1 MNGADSRWNNR
12 LWACGLTARRI
23 MPGTVRLGV
32 LSGLRNSTR
41 RNSAR
46 AIRSGAIQP
55 KTIGLAQ
62 FGPKQ
67 LARHYSVCA
76 IRSAQFGPAQFS
88 PKQLVWRN
96 SAQNNWS
103 GIIRSAQ
110 FDPAQFSPA
119 HYVRVFFLLRFRAAS
134 GLCGFCLRAVSSAR
148 PSMSKICPA
157 NKVGSRSIT
166 AAPHTIAAP
175 AAIRSLRRKYRPR
188 T

>member
-76 IRSAQFGPAQFS
+76 IRSGAIQPGALCPGVFS
-88 PKQLVWRN
+88 APF
-96 SAQNNWS
+96 S
-103 GIIRSAQ
+103 GC
-110 FDPAQFSPA
+110 
-119 HYVRVFFLLRFRAAS
+119 VRALRFLPAGGQQCQTEREQNLPRKQ
-134 GLCGFCLRAVSSAR
+134 GGITVHNGCSAYHR
-148 PSMSKICPA
+148 
-157 NKVGSRSIT
+157 
-166 AAPHTIAAP
+166 
-175 AAIRSLRRKYRPR
+175 RPR
-188 T
+188 RHKKSAPKIQAQGLNADSENQHQAPGP